1 MNPNARALL
10 LFLLVLAVLA
20 VPVKALAADS
30 HAPKGAR
37 GDWLPRDEWVMSSWL
52 PYDEARLYAL
62 VHTDRSEVD
71 AWLDDHRSLGEL
83 ARRHG
88 VRSLRALA
96 GRLVATR
103 HVSAARRRVLRARA
117 LDTLT
122 QPHLARHVVFH
133 IFHTPAVAD
142 GARGVFGV
150 SPAGFRRLRDD
161 GLSPIAIGHR
171 GHRSTAHVISAL
183 HGLFSARG
191 RRAVRLGAMSPRQAR
206 ALLAEQDA
214 DLRAYASRTFRTTA
228 QQVDF
233 VCAGGQASRS
243 VTPR

>member
-1 MNPNARALL
+1 MNRSTILLLLGLALL
-10 LFLLVLAVLA
+10 LLPAR
-20 VPVKALAADS
+20 ALAADS

-62 VHTDRSEVD
+62 TGTDRAEVD
-71 AWLDDHRSLGEL
+71 AWLDDHRSLGAL

-88 VRSLRALA
+88 AHSLPALA
-96 GRLVATR
+96 TRLVATR
-103 HVSAARRRVLRARA
+103 DVSAGRRRVLRARA

-122 QPHLARHVVFH
+122 QPHLARHVFFH
-133 IFHTPAVAD
+133 IFHTPAVAG

-150 SPAGFRRLRDD
+150 SPDGFRRLRDR
-161 GLSPIAIGHR
+161 GLSPIAIGAR
-171 GHRSTAHVISAL
+171 GHRSAAHVVSAL
-183 HGLFSARG
+183 HGLFAARG
-191 RRAVRLGAMSPRQAR
+191 QRAVRLGAMSSRQAR

-214 DLRAYASRTFRTTA
+214 DLKGYASRTFRTTA

-233 VCAGGQASRS
+233 VCAGGQASK
-243 VTPR
+243 VTAR

>member
-1 MNPNARALL
+1 MNRKLALL
-10 LFLLVLAVLA
+10 LLALALLAL
-20 VPVKALAADS
+20 PVRALAADS

-37 GDWLPRDEWVMSSWL
+37 GDWLPGDEWVMSSWL
-52 PYDEARLYAL
+52 PYDEARFYAL
-62 VHTDRSEVD
+62 TGTDRATVD
-71 AWLDDHRSLGEL
+71 AWLDDHRSLGAL
-83 ARRHG
+83 AQKHG
-88 VRSLRALA
+88 VHSLRAFA
-96 GRLVATR
+96 TRLVATR
-103 HVSAARRRVLRARA
+103 HVSPARRRVLRARA

-122 QPHLARHVVFH
+122 QPHLARHVFFH

-150 SPAGFRRLRDD
+150 SPAGFRRLRNE
-161 GLSPIAIGHR
+161 GLSPIAIGHH
-171 GHRSTAHVISAL
+171 GDRSAAHVVSAL

-214 DLRAYASRTFRTTA
+214 DLKAYASRAFRTTS

-233 VCAGGQASRS
+233 VCAGGQASR
-243 VTPR
+243 VTAR

>member
-1 MNPNARALL
+1 MTRSIAIILLALTVLALPARAL
-10 LFLLVLAVLA
+10 AT
-20 VPVKALAADS
+20 DS
-30 HAPKGAR
+30 HAPRGAR

-62 VHTDRSEVD
+62 THTDRAEVA
-71 AWLDDHRSLGEL
+71 AWLDDHRSLGAL
-83 ARRHG
+83 ADRHG
-88 VRSLRALA
+88 VRSLRDLA
-96 GRLVATR
+96 ARLVATR
-103 HVSAARRRVLRARA
+103 RVSAAQRRVLRARA

-122 QPHLARHVVFH
+122 QPHLARHVLFH
-133 IFHTPAVAD
+133 VFHTPAVAG

-150 SPAGFRRLRDD
+150 SPAGFRRLRDA
-161 GLSPIAIGHR
+161 GLSPLAIGQR
-171 GHRSTAHVISAL
+171 GHRSSAHVISAL

-191 RRAVRLGAMSPRQAR
+191 RRAVRVGAMSPRQAR

-214 DLRAYASRTFRTTA
+214 DLTAYASRTFRTTA

-233 VCAGGQASRS
+233 VCAGGQASK

>member
-10 LFLLVLAVLA
+10 ILLVVMAALA

-30 HAPKGAR
+30 HAPQGAR

-62 VHTDRSEVD
+62 LDTDRREVD
-71 AWLDDHRSLGEL
+71 AWLDDHRSLGAL

-88 VRSLRALA
+88 VHSLRALA
-96 GRLVATR
+96 TRLVATR
-103 HVSAARRRVLRARA
+103 HVSRSRRRVLRARA

-122 QPHLARHVVFH
+122 QPHLARHVFFH

-150 SPAGFRRLRDD
+150 SPAGFRRLRNR
-161 GLSPIAIGHR
+161 GLSPIGIGAA
-171 GHRSTAHVISAL
+171 GHRSAAHVVSAL
-183 HGLFSARG
+183 HGLFAARG
-191 RRAVRLGAMSPRQAR
+191 RRAVRLGSMSTRQAR

-214 DLRAYASRTFRTTA
+214 DLEGYASRTFRTTA

-233 VCAGGQASRS
+233 VCAGGQASK
-243 VTPR
+243 VKPR